1 MYASAKLLATGAT
14 GSCCVELDAIRA
26 LNTIRHVYCWDSWSY
41 AALNARCRRQ
51 ERCYSV
57 LNDANASSN
66 AITGMLLQ
74 RRHGHSAVPYR
85 RNSAHGVKRSFSS
98 AATSRLTWKDHVQE
112 ARSALRTCDF
122 VAVDVEYTGLHLKDD
137 RFVGLEKCYEAHA
150 SGAKQFVPCQIGLT
164 AAKYLGKGVWKITP
178 TSVYTIPS
186 SNKFFQV
193 STSTLQF
200 LKDNNFDFNSWIRH
214 GVEHLTPAEERDRKA
229 SIELRIKELDQLV
242 NSAPPGTPAAAVEFD
257 LSSLT
262 AEDRSVAEDVIGR
275 IKDWIRSGDNNPL
288 EIELDSAF
296 QRLLMHTIIGQQF
309 PEVYSHSAR
318 RGDEKVICIYKS
330 QVELYKQQKLTLQAE
345 LARIDE
351 EIGVRALFDEI
362 SQHGKILVGHNCF
375 YDMLHIYQTFYG
387 ELPESVEEFRKL
399 WTDKFRN
406 TLDTKYIAEF
416 HDAVAS
422 TQQSSTLK
430 GLFDH
435 MCATEPT
442 APGGTTISVHP
453 LPGTSW
459 VLPPAVLPLLAKTGT
474 PAEISAD
481 SFKTA
486 DGSATVMQ
494 SHDAGYDSFMTC
506 VLFVLQSGRILR
518 SKHANWD
525 KLCASS
531 PDGSLNALALLEHI
545 GPSTNC
551 IRLVKS
557 QPNAINL
564 ATNREGNMDR
574 YFLMTGY
581 PNSWKKWDIMKVW
594 SPLWVSVSVIDD
606 TSCWVIV
613 KNDEDIRN
621 INLIYRMMKNPQF
634 RLETYEQSRS
644 RKPGTDATLTPV
656 ASDDR
661 KCI

>member
-1 MYASAKLLATGAT
+1 MYASAKVLATGAT
-14 GSCCVELDAIRA
+14 GAYCVQLHPYRNI
-26 LNTIRHVYCWDSWSY
+26 NTIRRLHWWDSSPS
-41 AALNARCRRQ
+41 AAFTAGFCRQ
-51 ERCYSV
+51 GRCYSIPSDG
-57 LNDANASSN
+57 NTSSN
-66 AITGMLLQ
+66 PNNGALFKRQRYFPTAAYRTKSDDGM
-74 RRHGHSAVPYR
+74 RRG
-85 RNSAHGVKRSFSS
+85 FSS
-98 AATSRLTWKDHVQE
+98 AATSRLTWKDHLQE
-112 ARSALRTCDF
+112 ARAALRECDF
-122 VAVDVEYTGLHLKDD
+122 VAIDVEYTGLHLKDD

-164 AAKYLGKGVWKITP
+164 AAKYVGKGLWKITP

-200 LKDNNFDFNSWIRH
+200 LKDNNFDFNSWIRY
-214 GVEHLTPAEERDRKA
+214 GVEHLTPSEERDRKA
-229 SIELRIKELDQLV
+229 SIELRIKELEQLV
-242 NSAPPGTPAAAVEFD
+242 NNVPPGPPAAAIEFD

-275 IKDWIRSGDNNPL
+275 IKQWISKGDADPL

-330 QVELYKQQKLTLQAE
+330 QVELYKQQKLTLEAE
-345 LARIDE
+345 LSRIDE
-351 EIGVRALFDEI
+351 DIGVRLLFDEI
-362 SQHGKILVGHNCF
+362 SKHGKILVGHNCF

-387 ELPESVEEFRKL
+387 ELPESVEDFRKR

-416 HDAVAS
+416 HDVVAAP
-422 TQQSSTLK
+422 QQSSTLK

-442 APGGTTISVHP
+442 LPGGTTFSVHP

-459 VLPPAVLPLLAKTGT
+459 VLPPAVLPLLAKTKR

-481 SFKTA
+481 SFKAA
-486 DGSATVMQ
+486 DVGATVMQ

-506 VLFVLQSGRILR
+506 VLFVLQAGRILR
-518 SKHANWD
+518 AKHVNWD
-525 KLCASS
+525 KLYTSS
-531 PDGSLNALALLEHI
+531 PDGSLNTLGLLEHI
-545 GPSTNC
+545 GSSTNC

-564 ATNREGNMDR
+564 STNREGDMDR

-594 SPLWVSVSVIDD
+594 SPLWVSVSVIDN

-613 KNDEDIRN
+613 KNGEDIRN

-644 RKPGTDATLTPV
+644 RKADTDASAPLT
-656 ASDDR
+656 ASDD
-661 KCI
+661 K